1 MVPPVNSAKDS
12 MCYRIISFLSIF
24 SSFFFSL
31 SLSYFK
37 VADGVAESHPLLG
50 NVEDHGLLVVGVS
63 HKVDAPQPGVL

>member
-1 MVPPVNSAKDS
+1 MLQNNLFPLNFV
-12 MCYRIISFLSIF
+12 I
-24 SSFFFSL
+24 FFSL

-50 NVEDHGLLVVGVS
+50 KVEDHGLLVVGVS

>member
-1 MVPPVNSAKDS
+1 MLQNNLVPLNFV
-12 MCYRIISFLSIF
+12 I
-24 SSFFFSL
+24 FFSL

-63 HKVDAPQPGVL
+63 HKVEAPQPGVL

>member
-1 MVPPVNSAKDS
+1 MLQNNLFPLNFV
-12 MCYRIISFLSIF
+12 I
-24 SSFFFSL
+24 FFSL

-63 HKVDAPQPGVL
+63 HKVDAPQPGVQ

>member
-1 MVPPVNSAKDS
+1 MLQNNLFPLNFV
-12 MCYRIISFLSIF
+12 I
-24 SSFFFSL
+24 FFSL